1 MTTDKEKLQQNL
13 ICFKLAILII
23 IFIIFLYAL
32 TVFAQNADV
41 E

>member
-23 IFIIFLYAL
+23 IIIFFLYAL